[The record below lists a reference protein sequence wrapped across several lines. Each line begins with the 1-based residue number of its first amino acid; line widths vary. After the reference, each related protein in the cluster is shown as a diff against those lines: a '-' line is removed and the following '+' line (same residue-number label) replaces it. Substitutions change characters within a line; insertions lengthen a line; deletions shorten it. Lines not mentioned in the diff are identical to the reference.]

1 MQHRQSVVAFS
12 AATRTVVPATDDRI
26 LVLTDERCRLTGPI
40 AVVVRNIPNLSHQV
54 QRPSLAHAHKPTM
67 LFSMCD
73 QSTHTRCSGF
83 RKSVFFASNAFD
95 VCSCGIFQ
103 AIPVQQE
110 RLFSSMS
117 SHAGALSS
125 RSLPHGNC
133 HSLTHR

>member
-12 AATRTVVPATDDRI
+12 AATRTVFPAPDDRI
-26 LVLTDERCRLTGPI
+26 LVLTDERCRLAGQI
-40 AVVVRNIPNLSHQV
+40 VVVVRSIPKLLHQV
-54 QRPSLAHAHKPTM
+54 HCSSLAHAHNPTT

-83 RKSVFFASNAFD
+83 RKSVFFANNAIN

-110 RLFSSMS
+110 RLLSSMS
-117 SHAGALSS
+117 PHAGALSS